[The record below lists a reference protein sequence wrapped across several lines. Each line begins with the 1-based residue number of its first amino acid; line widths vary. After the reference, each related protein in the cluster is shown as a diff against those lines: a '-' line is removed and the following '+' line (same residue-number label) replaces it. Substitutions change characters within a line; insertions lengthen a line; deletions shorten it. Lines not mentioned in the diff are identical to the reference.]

1 MHVLHKY
8 GLQERVT
15 WEIVTP
21 RKPMST
27 ESISIILYSLRL
39 VSKQSKSSEYLRLY
53 VTLSCSQYLLYYTE
67 C

>member
-1 MHVLHKY
+1 M
-8 GLQERVT
+8 VT

-21 RKPMST
+21 RNVDRG
-27 ESISIILYSLRL
+27 EAVVDISFWGMTIFH
-39 VSKQSKSSEYLRLY
+39 